1 MLSGRQMPATS
12 RRRWTPNTSA
22 TCWLEMRRRFCAI
35 LAALL
40 VLVVTDAHAQQGQET
55 LAPGVF
61 FGGSLGGAVARI
73 EQPALSERWRPGALW
88 ELHFGWQLSE
98 PWAVGGQF
106 TTWGTELTL
115 EPVHLHTIGPRL
127 EFAPLG
133 LVGPFIGGVTGLA
146 LTEGD
151 AGNRAGLGQSVHG
164 GWRIRLARWA
174 TIAGLAGAHG
184 HVYGDGWAALPFAV
198 AELRIHGVQK

>member
-1 MLSGRQMPATS
+1 MQGRLPA
-12 RRRWTPNTSA
+12 
-22 TCWLEMRRRFCAI
+22 L

-40 VLVVTDAHAQQGQET
+40 VLVVTEARAQRDQQT
-55 LAPGVF
+55 LAPGVY

-73 EQPALSERWRPGALW
+73 DQPALSDRWRPGALW

-98 PWAVGGQF
+98 RWAVGGQF

-115 EPVHLHTIGPRL
+115 EPVHLHTIGPRVEL
-127 EFAPLG
+127 APWRIA
-133 LVGPFIGGVTGLA
+133 GPFIGGVTGLA

-151 AGNRAGLGQSVHG
+151 AGNRAGVGQSIYT
-164 GWRIRLARWA
+164 GWRIRLAQWV
-174 TIAGLAGAHG
+174 TVAGLVGAHG

-198 AELRIHGVQK
+198 AELRIHGVQNE